1 MKDLLDSVDLN
12 TYGLRRTALN
22 ETITLDAEETTI
34 DPLKPTMVN
43 AGVVEEDKDPL
54 DEILKEFNQ
63 RWFNGWEATPDDQK
77 MKLISVAHAVAED
90 EDYKSLV
97 VGNPDQQAVDALMV
111 QIIDRIIRK
120 KRKGDMSLYK
130 EYQQNEGFKVDFR
143 SVITRMLSDLDYL
156 QA

>member
-1 MKDLLDSVDLN
+1 M
-12 TYGLRRTALN
+12 
-22 ETITLDAEETTI
+22 
-34 DPLKPTMVN
+34 
-43 AGVVEEDKDPL
+43 
-54 DEILKEFNQ
+54 
-63 RWFNGWEATPDDQK
+63 
-77 MKLISVAHAVAED
+77 ISVAQAVAED

-143 SVITRMLSDLDYL
+143 SVITRMLGDLDYL

>member
-1 MKDLLDSVDLN
+1 MRND
-12 TYGLRRTALN
+12 
-22 ETITLDAEETTI
+22 
-34 DPLKPTMVN
+34 
-43 AGVVEEDKDPL
+43 
-54 DEILKEFNQ
+54 
-63 RWFNGWEATPDDQK
+63 ATPDDQK
-77 MKLISVAHAVAED
+77 MKMISVAQAVAED

-97 VGNPDQQAVDALMV
+97 VGNPDQQAVNALMV

-143 SVITRMLSDLDYL
+143 NVITRMLGDLDYL

>member
-1 MKDLLDSVDLN
+1 M
-12 TYGLRRTALN
+12 GRTTWTPSRPMRN
-22 ETITLDAEETTI
+22 D
-34 DPLKPTMVN
+34 
-43 AGVVEEDKDPL
+43 
-54 DEILKEFNQ
+54 
-63 RWFNGWEATPDDQK
+63 ATPEDQK
-77 MKLISVAHAVAED
+77 MKMISVAQAVAED

-143 SVITRMLSDLDYL
+143 SVITRMLGDLDYL
-156 QA
+156 QT

>member
-1 MKDLLDSVDLN
+1 MRND
-12 TYGLRRTALN
+12 
-22 ETITLDAEETTI
+22 
-34 DPLKPTMVN
+34 
-43 AGVVEEDKDPL
+43 
-54 DEILKEFNQ
+54 
-63 RWFNGWEATPDDQK
+63 ATPEDQK
-77 MKLISVAHAVAED
+77 MKMISVAQAVAED

-143 SVITRMLSDLDYL
+143 SVITRMLGDLDYL
-156 QA
+156 QT

>member
-1 MKDLLDSVDLN
+1 MDSS
-12 TYGLRRTALN
+12 
-22 ETITLDAEETTI
+22 ETTI

-43 AGVVEEDKDPL
+43 AGSEEEIKDPL
-54 DEILKEFNQ
+54 DVILQEFNNH
-63 RWFNGWEATPDDQK
+63 WFNGWEATPDDQK
-77 MKLISVAHAVAED
+77 MKLISVAQAVAED

>member
-1 MKDLLDSVDLN
+1 M
-12 TYGLRRTALN
+12 GRTTWKSN
-22 ETITLDAEETTI
+22 RPMRND
-34 DPLKPTMVN
+34 
-43 AGVVEEDKDPL
+43 
-54 DEILKEFNQ
+54 
-63 RWFNGWEATPDDQK
+63 ATPDDQK
-77 MKLISVAHAVAED
+77 MKMISVAQAVAED

-143 SVITRMLSDLDYL
+143 SVITRMLGDLDYL

>member
-1 MKDLLDSVDLN
+1 M
-12 TYGLRRTALN
+12 GRTTWTPSRPMRN
-22 ETITLDAEETTI
+22 D
-34 DPLKPTMVN
+34 
-43 AGVVEEDKDPL
+43 
-54 DEILKEFNQ
+54 
-63 RWFNGWEATPDDQK
+63 ATPDDQK
-77 MKLISVAHAVAED
+77 MKMISVAQAVAED

-143 SVITRMLSDLDYL
+143 NVITRMLGDLDYL

>member
-1 MKDLLDSVDLN
+1 M
-12 TYGLRRTALN
+12 GRTTWTPSRPMRN
-22 ETITLDAEETTI
+22 D
-34 DPLKPTMVN
+34 
-43 AGVVEEDKDPL
+43 
-54 DEILKEFNQ
+54 
-63 RWFNGWEATPDDQK
+63 ATPDDQK
-77 MKLISVAHAVAED
+77 MKMISVAQAVAED

-97 VGNPDQQAVDALMV
+97 VGNPDQQAVNALMV

-143 SVITRMLSDLDYL
+143 NVITRMLGDLDYL

>member
-1 MKDLLDSVDLN
+1 M
-12 TYGLRRTALN
+12 GRTMWKSSRPMRN
-22 ETITLDAEETTI
+22 D
-34 DPLKPTMVN
+34 
-43 AGVVEEDKDPL
+43 
-54 DEILKEFNQ
+54 
-63 RWFNGWEATPDDQK
+63 ATPDDQK
-77 MKLISVAHAVAED
+77 MKMISVAQAVAED
-90 EDYKSLV
+90 ENYKSLV

-143 SVITRMLSDLDYL
+143 NVITRMLGDLDYL

>member
-1 MKDLLDSVDLN
+1 M
-12 TYGLRRTALN
+12 
-22 ETITLDAEETTI
+22 
-34 DPLKPTMVN
+34 
-43 AGVVEEDKDPL
+43 

-63 RWFNGWEATPDDQK
+63 RWFNGWDATPDDQK
-77 MKLISVAHAVAED
+77 MKMISVAQAVAED

-143 SVITRMLSDLDYL
+143 SVITRMLGDLDYL

>member
-1 MKDLLDSVDLN
+1 M
-12 TYGLRRTALN
+12 GRTTWTPSRPMRN
-22 ETITLDAEETTI
+22 D
-34 DPLKPTMVN
+34 
-43 AGVVEEDKDPL
+43 
-54 DEILKEFNQ
+54 
-63 RWFNGWEATPDDQK
+63 ATPDDQK
-77 MKLISVAHAVAED
+77 MKMISVAQAVAED

-143 SVITRMLSDLDYL
+143 SVITRMLGDLDYL

>member
-1 MKDLLDSVDLN
+1 MRN
-12 TYGLRRTALN
+12 AWPMGRTTWTPSRPMRN
-22 ETITLDAEETTI
+22 D
-34 DPLKPTMVN
+34 
-43 AGVVEEDKDPL
+43 
-54 DEILKEFNQ
+54 
-63 RWFNGWEATPDDQK
+63 ATPDDQK
-77 MKLISVAHAVAED
+77 MKMISVAQAVAED

-97 VGNPDQQAVDALMV
+97 VGNPDQQAVNALMV

-143 SVITRMLSDLDYL
+143 NVITRMLGDLDYL